1 VKISAVIITH
11 NEEQNILAALESV
24 SWADE
29 IVVIDSNSTD
39 RGCQIAT
46 DYGAK
51 VVVHDWP
58 GFSDQKQFGVDAAV
72 HDWIFSLDADERV
85 SPQLKKE
92 IEALRT
98 ATSKADGYRIP
109 RLSLYMGRW
118 IHHSGWYP
126 DKQLR
131 LFDRRKGRWNG
142 RRIHESVEMNTA
154 SKVGD
159 LDSDIYHF
167 GVENAAEHHKMI
179 GERYAPLGAR
189 HMFENGITTS
199 RLRVALAGPIA
210 FLRSY
215 VVKLGFLDGFPGFC
229 IARFAAYHAYLKHLL
244 LFEMQEAQL
253 KELAHEVTTNE
264 VPETSNQA
272 DLHRAK

>member
-1 VKISAVIITH
+1 
-11 NEEQNILAALESV
+11 
-24 SWADE
+24 
-29 IVVIDSNSTD
+29 
-39 RGCQIAT
+39 
-46 DYGAK
+46 

>member
-1 VKISAVIITH
+1 MKISAVIITH

-272 DLHRAK
+272 DIHRAK